1 MNLSNSCSIRAINA
15 IDDALRLH
23 SQTMINDFF
32 AGHALVIDEE
42 AFKAATGLTELPPIE
57 MVGFTMEYINLN
69 NETNDVLFI
78 THYENEE
85 VLMKD
90 ASEHEMAKQH
100 GAYKRKG
107 LSVGI
112 TAQGNFA
119 SMVHSAIKKKKN
131 NEFKYSV

>member
-1 MNLSNSCSIRAINA
+1 MNLSNSCSLRATTSIEY
-15 IDDALRLH
+15 ALRLR
-23 SQTMINDFF
+23 TETLINDFF

-42 AFKAATGLTELPPIE
+42 AFKTATGLTELPPIE

-78 THYENEE
+78 THYGNEE
-85 VLMKD
+85 ALMKD
-90 ASEHEMAKQH
+90 AGEHEMAKQH
-100 GAYKRKG
+100 GAYKRKD

-112 TAQGNFA
+112 TVQGNFA
-119 SMVHSAIKKKKN
+119 KMIHSAIRRGKN

>member
-23 SQTMINDFF
+23 SQTMINDFHT
-32 AGHALVIDEE
+32 GRSLTIDEE

-57 MVGFTMEYINLN
+57 MVGFTMEYVNLN

-78 THYENEE
+78 THYENE
-85 VLMKD
+85 VALMKD
-90 ASEHEMAKQH
+90 AGEHEMAKQH

-112 TAQGNFA
+112 TVQGNFA
-119 SMVHSAIKKKKN
+119 SMVHSAIRRGKN

>member
-42 AFKAATGLTELPPIE
+42 AFKTATGLTELPPIQ
-57 MVGFTMEYINLN
+57 MVGFTMEYVNLG

-78 THYENEE
+78 THYESEE
-85 VLMKD
+85 ALQKD
-90 ASEHEMAKQH
+90 VQEHELAIQH
-100 GAYKRKG
+100 NAYKRKG

-112 TAQGNFA
+112 TVQGNFA
-119 SMVHSAIKKKKN
+119 NMIHSAIRRGKN
-131 NEFKYSV
+131 NHASY